1 LTAPPWLRGSMDG
14 CCRETHKGCLGKGTA
29 QKEQTY
35 ALFQVFVTCVPS
47 WNALTTNT
55 CRVGPFLF
63 RIQTPRV
70 VGWALLAAVDAAEAD
85 RFGVLVVQDFNGV
98 AVKDGDD
105 GAGEASETEI
115 GE

>member
-1 LTAPPWLRGSMDG
+1 MP
-14 CCRETHKGCLGKGTA
+14 GKVTA

-35 ALFQVFVTCVPS
+35 ALFQVFVTRDPA

-70 VGWALLAAVDAAEAD
+70 VGLAFLRAVDAAEAD
-85 RFGVLVVQDFNGV
+85 TFGVLVVQDFDGI
-98 AVKDGDD
+98 AVEDGDD
-105 GAGEASETEI
+105 GAGEISNGSGGAEQEQEKAERKNMCSPAPYE
-115 GE
+115 